1 MPQAVQQHWKKTALL
16 LIAAMLLL
24 VWWNAD
30 VSLQDML
37 AAQREL
43 AMHFMEH
50 PTLVTLIYFGVFVL
64 ITALCLPGAGVLMLV
79 GGGCMGF
86 GLCMV
91 VSTAASALGAL
102 LTMLF
107 ARHFFRSSVESRFA
121 DKLNDINT
129 GIEKNEVAYLLSL
142 RLAPIIP
149 FVAFNLLAGLTRV
162 RPWTFLWTS
171 FIGMLAGSTMPFD
184 KATLD
189 GLYPGGKA
197 DYMAKFTRALDRAI
211 RAKHILAEDRQ
222 EILDIA
228 AINFDWKP

>member
-1 MPQAVQQHWKKTALL
+1 MPQAVQQHWKKTTLL
-16 LIAAMLLL
+16 LLAAMLLL
-24 VWWNAD
+24 VWLSAD

-43 AMHFMEH
+43 AMHFMDN
-50 PTLVTLIYFGVFVL
+50 PTLVTLIYFAVFVL
-64 ITALCLPGAGVLMLV
+64 LTALCLPGAGVLMLV

-107 ARHFFRSSVESRFA
+107 ARHFFRSSVESRFSN
-121 DKLNDINT
+121 KLNEINK

-162 RPWTFLWTS
+162 KPWTFLWTS
-171 FIGMLAGSTMPFD
+171 FLGMLPGTMLYVNAGNELAKVNRLEELISLEVVISLAALALVPFLIQWGTRQFQLR
-184 KATLD
+184 KA
-189 GLYPGGKA
+189 A
-197 DYMAKFTRALDRAI
+197 
-211 RAKHILAEDRQ
+211 
-222 EILDIA
+222 
-228 AINFDWKP
+228 

>member
-16 LIAAMLLL
+16 LIAAVLLL

-107 ARHFFRSSVESRFA
+107 ARHFLRSSVESRFA
-121 DKLNDINT
+121 DKLNDINK

-171 FIGMLAGSTMPFD
+171 FLGMLPGTMLYVNAGNELSKVNRLEELISLEVVISLAALALLPFLIQWGTRQFQLR
-184 KATLD
+184 KA
-189 GLYPGGKA
+189 A
-197 DYMAKFTRALDRAI
+197 
-211 RAKHILAEDRQ
+211 
-222 EILDIA
+222 
-228 AINFDWKP
+228 

>member
-16 LIAAMLLL
+16 LIAAVLLM

-43 AMHFMEH
+43 AMHFMDN
-50 PTLVTLIYFGVFVL
+50 PTLVTLIYFAVFVL
-64 ITALCLPGAGVLMLV
+64 LTALCLPGAGVLMLV

-107 ARHFFRSSVESRFA
+107 ARHFFRSSVESRFSN
-121 DKLNDINT
+121 KLNEINK
-129 GIEKNEVAYLLSL
+129 GIEKNEIAYLLSL

-171 FIGMLAGSTMPFD
+171 FLGMLPGTMLYVNAGNELAKVNRLEELISLEVVISLAALALVPFLIQWGTRQFQLR
-184 KATLD
+184 KA
-189 GLYPGGKA
+189 A
-197 DYMAKFTRALDRAI
+197 
-211 RAKHILAEDRQ
+211 
-222 EILDIA
+222 
-228 AINFDWKP
+228 

>member
-16 LIAAMLLL
+16 LIAAVLLL

-121 DKLNDINT
+121 DKLNDINK

-162 RPWTFLWTS
+162 KPWTFLWTS
-171 FIGMLAGSTMPFD
+171 FIGMLPGTMLYVNAGNELAKVNKLEELISLEVLISLAALALVPFLIQWGTRQFQLR
-184 KATLD
+184 KAV
-189 GLYPGGKA
+189 
-197 DYMAKFTRALDRAI
+197 
-211 RAKHILAEDRQ
+211 
-222 EILDIA
+222 
-228 AINFDWKP
+228 

>member
-1 MPQAVQQHWKKTALL
+1 MPQAVQQHWRKTTLL
-16 LIAAMLLL
+16 LIAAVL
-24 VWWNAD
+24 VVVWLSAE

-37 AAQREL
+37 TAQREL
-43 AMHFMEH
+43 AMHFMDH

-121 DKLNDINT
+121 DKLNDINN

-162 RPWTFLWTS
+162 KPWTFLWTS
-171 FIGMLAGSTMPFD
+171 FVGMLPGTMLYVNAGNE
-184 KATLD
+184 L
-189 GLYPGGKA
+189 
-197 DYMAKFTRALDRAI
+197 AKVNRLEELISVEVMVSLGALALVPLLIQWGTRQFQLRRAG
-211 RAKHILAEDRQ
+211 Q
-222 EILDIA
+222 G
-228 AINFDWKP
+228 

>member
-1 MPQAVQQHWKKTALL
+1 MPHAVQQHWKKTTLL
-16 LIAAMLLL
+16 LVAAVLLL
-24 VWWNAD
+24 VWLNAD

-43 AMHFMEH
+43 AMHFMDN
-50 PTLVTLIYFGVFVL
+50 PTLVTVIYFGVFVL
-64 ITALCLPGAGVLMLV
+64 LTALCLPGAGVLMLV

-121 DKLNDINT
+121 NKLNDINK

-162 RPWTFLWTS
+162 KPWTFLWTS
-171 FIGMLAGSTMPFD
+171 FLGMLPGTMLYVNAGNELAKVNRLEELISLEVVISLAALALVPFLIQWGTRQFQLR
-184 KATLD
+184 KAV
-189 GLYPGGKA
+189 
-197 DYMAKFTRALDRAI
+197 
-211 RAKHILAEDRQ
+211 
-222 EILDIA
+222 
-228 AINFDWKP
+228 